1 MTDPHR
7 LWLRPIKVLEERE
20 AVRRPDAN
28 GEVSAPG
35 RKRPGAQL
43 GTEGAKGVHV
53 IRRHAGNPCDSKR
66 VGRFGGFRWK
76 GFRRKRHGQ
85 TADWLYKRRVWA
97 AMALACFH
105 NCMYDTGLVGMGSG
119 YVLVDCLMYTN
130 LACREGLNCGWQV
143 IGKRMALGDG
153 PHSSMRSHDL
163 DLI

>member
-53 IRRHAGNPCDSKR
+53 IRRHAGNPCD
-66 VGRFGGFRWK
+66 
-76 GFRRKRHGQ
+76 GQ
-85 TADWLYKRRVWA
+85 HPKEEPDELS
-97 AMALACFH
+97 
-105 NCMYDTGLVGMGSG
+105 TGS
-119 YVLVDCLMYTN
+119 
-130 LACREGLNCGWQV
+130 ACRDGGIEANADGEPGPE
-143 IGKRMALGDG
+143 IRALCERRYS
-153 PHSSMRSHDL
+153 PL
-163 DLI
+163 